1 MSFFGARRHPGGKRS
16 PRNSPAVSNNQGFPD
31 EETRQLPGRSVR
43 IDRSLK
49 VVVATD
55 RSETAQRAVAWAAE
69 VAERFGGELVLLNVR
84 PAEEEGAEGLLR
96 ADAEAFANARA
107 MFRVDPDVPRGIV
120 RAADEENA
128 DLLVIGNVGMG
139 GRREFL
145 LGNVPNRVS
154 HMARCSV
161 VIVNT
166 SDGIAAE
173 PPPEPKVEGRLLGR
187 AAQIGKVVARLGLN
201 VRGAGSASERALL
214 VRAALEELGPT
225 FAKLGQ
231 ILSTR
236 PDLISAEL
244 IEELEKL
251 QDNVKPLTE
260 AEVVQ
265 VMEQELRVPWEDLF
279 ASIESEPLAAG
290 TIGQVHRATLENG
303 EHVVVKVQRPRAQ
316 EEILRDLGLFELF
329 AEKALERE
337 ALRATVDTP
346 ALVEHLSESLQRE
359 LDFRQEAANI
369 ERMRELLAGY
379 DRLDVPRLHSELSTS
394 RLLVMEFVEGV
405 PILDAP
411 ESSAR
416 REAGQQ
422 LLEAFYRQILV
433 DGFFH
438 ADPHP
443 GNLIWSGEKI
453 YLLDLGMIGE
463 LGPEVREVLV
473 LLLLAFARDD
483 PKFLAEAMLMLSGD
497 DGRSDVDLSGL
508 EGDFSSFI
516 ERFRIGSLRD
526 IQIGPML
533 DEMLRIASQHGIRL
547 PASLALSG
555 KAFGQMQL
563 AVTKLD
569 PTLDPFRVIGRFLL
583 RNVGERFRKGADPQ
597 QLYYEAEKIK
607 LRLAR
612 FVEAVERA
620 TGARPGQ
627 KLQVDF
633 LGAHAIEEAVRGAG
647 RRLALAA
654 GAASGLLGAAGT
666 AAAATAGWISIC
678 FAVVAGVF
686 GSWLAFDLL
695 RGR

>member
-1 MSFFGARRHPGGKRS
+1 M
-16 PRNSPAVSNNQGFPD
+16 
-31 EETRQLPGRSVR
+31 
-43 IDRSLK
+43 K

-55 RSETAQRAVAWAAE
+55 RSETAQRAVAWAADL
-69 VAERFGGELVLLNVR
+69 AQRFGGELVLLNVR
-84 PAEEEGAEGLLR
+84 PADEDGAEDLLR
-96 ADAEAFANARA
+96 ADAEAFANARSI
-107 MFRVDPDVPRGIV
+107 FRVDPDIPRGIV
-120 RAADEENA
+120 QAAEEEDA
-128 DLLVIGNVGMG
+128 DVLVVGNVGMG

-145 LGNVPNRVS
+145 LGNVPNRIS
-154 HMARCSV
+154 HTARCTV

-166 SDGIAAE
+166 SDGVAPE
-173 PPPEPKVEGRLLGR
+173 PPPEPAVEGRLLGR
-187 AAQIGKVVARLGLN
+187 AGQIGKVIARLGLD
-201 VRGAGSASERALL
+201 VRGAISASERAQR

-236 PDLISAEL
+236 SDLISPEL
-244 IEELEKL
+244 VAELEKL

-279 ASIESEPLAAG
+279 SSIESEPLAAG
-290 TIGQVHRATLENG
+290 TIGQVHRATLEDG
-303 EHVVVKVQRPRAQ
+303 RHVVIKVQRPRAE
-316 EEILRDLGLFELF
+316 EEILRDLGLFEVF

-337 ALRATVDTP
+337 ALRATVDIP
-346 ALVEHLSESLQRE
+346 ALVEHLSESLRRE

-369 ERMRELLAGY
+369 ERMRELLAPY
-379 DRLDVPRLHSELSTS
+379 ERLEVPRLYPELSTS
-394 RLLVMEFVEGV
+394 RLLVMEFIDG
-405 PILDAP
+405 ISLLDAP
-411 ESSAR
+411 ESPAR

-422 LLEAFYRQILV
+422 LLEAFSRQILV

-443 GNLIWSGEKI
+443 GNLIWSDEKI
-453 YLLDLGMIGE
+453 YLLDLGMVGE
-463 LGPEVREVLV
+463 LGPELREILV

-483 PKFLAEAMLMLSGD
+483 PKFLAEAMLMLAGEDRRD
-497 DGRSDVDLSGL
+497 DLDLSAL
-508 EGDFSSFI
+508 ESDLASFI

-533 DEMLRIASQHGIRL
+533 DGLLRIASTHGIRL
-547 PASLALSG
+547 PASLALSS

-569 PTLDPFRVIGRFLL
+569 PTLDPFRVIGRFLV
-583 RNVGERFRKGADPQ
+583 RNVGERFRRGADPQ
-597 QLYYEAEKIK
+597 HLYYEAEKIK
-607 LRLAR
+607 LRLVR

-620 TGARPGQ
+620 AGARPGQ

-633 LGAHAIEEAVRGAG
+633 LGAHAIEDAIRGAG

-654 GAASGLLGAAGT
+654 GAASGLIGAAGT
-666 AAAATAGWISIC
+666 AAAGTAGWIPIC
-678 FAVVAGVF
+678 FAVVGGVF
-686 GSWLAFDLL
+686 GSWLALDLA
-695 RGR
+695 RRR